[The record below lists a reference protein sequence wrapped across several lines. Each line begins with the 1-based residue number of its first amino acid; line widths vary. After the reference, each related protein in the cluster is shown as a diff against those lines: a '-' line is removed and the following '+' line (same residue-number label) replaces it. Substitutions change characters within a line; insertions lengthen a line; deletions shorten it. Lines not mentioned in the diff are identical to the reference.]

1 MIQYD
6 KIGTG
11 RDEQRQ
17 PLYRVVPLNIP
28 FSVGITV
35 SDFCNFHCRYCEHAS
50 EAVGVKSPKNLSF
63 EEFRLIAA
71 QLEEWYDVQAQ
82 HTRTK
87 VLRMWGLGEPLINP
101 ALPDMIAYA
110 KAHGLADRI
119 EVTTNASL
127 LTEELSQHLIDAG
140 LTRLI
145 VSIQGMS
152 EEKYRDICRYPV
164 SYPKLMQ
171 NLQYFFDHRKDC
183 KVFIKTADVAVS
195 SEQEKTAF
203 YETFG
208 SVCDT
213 MNIEHIF
220 PAFDDV
226 DYEAILPE
234 FDGTTRYRYQ
244 YQKKEVCDSLFSL
257 INIQTNGDVDVCGCK
272 FPPLVIGNLY
282 QKPLKEIWNGKVHR
296 AYMEKHLTGRYRTL
310 EKCRHCASMQ
320 LNGHPADVLDGHQA
334 EILARLEKIART

>member
-1 MIQYD
+1 MIQSE

-11 RDEQRQ
+11 RDERRQ
-17 PLYRVVPLNIP
+17 PLYRLVPLRIP

-35 SDFCNFHCRYCEHAS
+35 SDFCNFHCQYCEHAS
-50 EAVGVKSPKNLSF
+50 ETGGVKSPKNLSLQA
-63 EEFRLIAA
+63 FREIAA
-71 QLEEWYDVQAQ
+71 QLEEWYALQPQPA
-82 HTRTK
+82 RTK

-101 ALPDMIAYA
+101 ELPEMIAYA

-127 LTEELSQHLIDAG
+127 LTEALSRRLIDAG

-152 EEKYRDICRYPV
+152 EEKYRDICRYPI

-171 NLQYFFDHRKDC
+171 NLQYFFEHRKNC
-183 KVFIKTADVAVS
+183 KVFIKTVDVAVS
-195 SEQEKTAF
+195 SEEEKAAF
-203 YETFG
+203 YDTF
-208 SVCDT
+208 SPVCDT

-220 PAFDDV
+220 AAFDDV
-226 DYEAILPE
+226 DYKAILPE
-234 FDGTTRYRYQ
+234 FDGTTRYHYP

-257 INIQTNGDVDVCGCK
+257 INIQTNGDVDCCGCK

-282 QKPLKEIWNGKVHR
+282 QKPLKEIWNGNLHR
-296 AYMEKHLTGRYRTL
+296 VYMEKHLTGRFRDL
-310 EKCRHCASMQ
+310 EKCRHCAGMQ
-320 LNGHPADVLDGHQA
+320 MNGHPADILDGHQE
-334 EILARLEKIART
+334 EILARLEKISHA